1 MTKEINDFQMSHL
14 SVDLKR
20 EPMQKA
26 HAMACEVA
34 EGDVPIEF
42 PTNTIKLIKAREPEQ
57 RFVLGIVLEPE
68 VVDAQDDIYSAE
80 EIQKAA
86 WKFMEEQ
93 RNLGVMHR
101 HLDNEGLVILE
112 NYISLV
118 DMKIGKQTVK
128 KGTWLLG
135 MRVKSDRIWAMVKN
149 GDFTGLS
156 IGGAAIRTPDPA

>member
-1 MTKEINDFQMSHL
+1 MNETVENFRLDYINVHL
-14 SVDLKR
+14 RHGPVA
-20 EPMQKA
+20 KA
-26 HAMACEVA
+26 HAMACAVA

-42 PTNTIKLIKAREPEQ
+42 PTSTIKLIKARTPEE

-68 VVDAQDDIYSAE
+68 IVDSQDDIYSAE
-80 EIQKAA
+80 EIRKAA
-86 WKFMEEQ
+86 HRFMEEQ

-112 NYISLV
+112 NYIALV
-118 DMKIGKQTVK
+118 DMKIGTQTVK

-135 MRVKSDRIWAMVKN
+135 MRVKSDRIWAMVKS

>member
-1 MTKEINDFQMSHL
+1 MTEEINDIHVTHFSLDM
-14 SVDLKR
+14 KR
-20 EPMQKA
+20 EPLRKA

-34 EGDVPIEF
+34 DTDVPIEF
-42 PTNTIKLIKAREPEQ
+42 PTNTIKLIKARDPEE

-68 VVDAQDDIYSAE
+68 VVDKQDDIYSAK
-80 EIQKAA
+80 EIRAA
-86 WKFMEEQ
+86 AHKFMEEQ

-118 DMKIGKQTVK
+118 DMKVGSQTVK
-128 KGTWLLG
+128 QGTWILG

-156 IGGAAIRTPDPA
+156 IGGTAIRTPDPA